1 MRIVPYTLLVS
12 ALLSL
17 SACVVVVPIAL
28 MKSTSGSAD
37 DKAVGDRGVPV
48 GSTSVQFAKGLKPRG
63 AYAYSETRGLFLV
76 PYNAQRRG
84 TEPIAAE
91 VFGLGFR
98 VLALDGKEIES
109 SFKLNPSH
117 WTLTLAD
124 GQRVQAIGH
133 RLEIDD
139 ANACRP
145 GHVPASARTFNNPLV
160 DAALRMK
167 GWHSN
172 CVEVFFPVAPPSPKT
187 RFNLTIDGIT
197 ESGASSGPLTIEFE
211 SHYGL

>member
-1 MRIVPYTLLVS
+1 MRIFPYTLLLG
-12 ALLSL
+12 AMLSL

-28 MKSTSGSAD
+28 MKSTSGSAE

-48 GSTSVQFAKGLKPRG
+48 GSTSIQFAKGLKARG

-84 TEPIAAE
+84 VEPVEAT
-91 VFGLGFR
+91 VFGIGFR
-98 VLALDGKEIES
+98 VLALDGKEVET
-109 SFKLNPSH
+109 SFRLNPNH

-124 GQRVQAIGH
+124 GQRVQATGH

-139 ANACRP
+139 VTACRP
-145 GHVPASARTFNNPLV
+145 GHVPASGVALNNPLV
-160 DAALRMK
+160 DEALRMK

-172 CVEVFFPVAPPSPKT
+172 CVEVFFPVAPPSPKA
-187 RFNLTIDGIT
+187 RFSLTVDGIT
-197 ESGASSGPLTIEFE
+197 ESDLSSRPLTIDFE